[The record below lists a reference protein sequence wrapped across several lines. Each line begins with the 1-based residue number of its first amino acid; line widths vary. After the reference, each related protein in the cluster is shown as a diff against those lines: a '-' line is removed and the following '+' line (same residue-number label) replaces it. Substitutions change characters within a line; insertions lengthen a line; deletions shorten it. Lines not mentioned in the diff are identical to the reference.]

1 MCPKLIIL
9 VEDDVNLRQ
18 SIALILQR
26 AGYLVTATDCVYEA
40 MDLLR
45 SETYQLVISD
55 NNIPETKKILIPK
68 IVTTYQNLSLV
79 ILTDQSIPASEKESR
94 FLRIHY
100 LVKPLAP
107 EGLIDRVGMILG
119 KVSDSHLNGSSLPDN
134 NNNNLQ
140 QGINRT

>member
-45 SETYQLVISD
+45 SETYHLVISD
-55 NNIPETKKILIPK
+55 INIPETKKVLIPK
-68 IVTTYQNLSLV
+68 IIGTYPNLSLV
-79 ILTDQSIPASEKESR
+79 ILTDQSIPAPEKEGR

-100 LVKPLAP
+100 LAKPLAP
-107 EGLIDRVGMILG
+107 ERLIDRVGMILG

-134 NNNNLQ
+134 HNSNLQ